1 MKNMEDFVEEVLYG
15 KVKKKKHKK
24 IVETKVD
31 IKKILE
37 ADEKE
42 TPTEYD
48 KEDKKAEEKEEKEAT
63 KEAEKE
69 KEEEE
74 EITDDDSLIKVSLR
88 VNKDNSFIKLSEE
101 DYKNNTLTDFVSLMS
116 LFKNAKKV
124 NIKKL
129 LSALGLGGEQ
139 PTPGIPQTESMN
151 EAEGPSKS
159 EAKPK
164 ETSDIDSIINPPK
177 EEPKKNVKPADLPEP
192 KPKKDEFKLNN
203 FRLSVE
209 ELVSQSGNSEVS
221 INGNENINGMLS
233 FKVSIDEN
241 STPFNMP
248 EPAISHFNGIF
259 FNNIVATID
268 KELEKRRNG

>member
-1 MKNMEDFVEEVLYG
+1 MTNMEDFVEEVLYG

-42 TPTEYD
+42 TPTEHD
-48 KEDKKAEEKEEKEAT
+48 KEDKKAEDKEEKEAT

-69 KEEEE
+69 KEEEK
-74 EITDDDSLIKVSLR
+74 EIEDDDSLVKVSLR
-88 VNKDNSFIKLSEE
+88 VNKDNSFIKLSED

-116 LFKNAKKV
+116 LFKDAKKV

-139 PTPGIPQTESMN
+139 PTPGIPQAESMN
-151 EAEGPSKS
+151 EAESPSAES
-159 EAKPK
+159 EDKPK

-177 EEPKKNVKPADLPEP
+177 EEPKKNTKPADLPEP
-192 KPKKDEFKLNN
+192 KPVEEFKLNN

-221 INGNENINGMLS
+221 INGNENVNGMLS

-259 FNNIVATID
+259 FNNIVAVID